1 MPRRF
6 HLQFCGR
13 RGGDA
18 VAVAAGRMAHR
29 SATRFAAGP
38 VVMP

>member
-13 RGGDA
+13 RGGG
-18 VAVAAGRMAHR
+18 AVAAAANGAARWSTM
-29 SATRFAAGP
+29 RFAAEA